1 MNFRNFLSLILAFGL
16 MLSGSILLAQEETEG
31 PAAPAPVEEAVQ
43 QEPAPIEEE
52 ILVYDDYTVKAYT
65 ITVFGGSFS
74 GAKYLENMDL
84 VPRTVLA
91 QDAGDILGYMTL
103 EPENYDGDVLLVS
116 RDAEHYTGAHK
127 EIKSGPAYGGRIG
140 IYISDDFHLD
150 ILGTY
155 ASGEAVTTMLFTED
169 PVNAPSKSQRIEVD
183 SDTGF
188 KMYKGGLALM
198 YDATPATFFG
208 IVPRLGFGLG
218 GIINRYSEL
227 ADVTGLYLEGNIGL
241 NYELFKN
248 FQIGGQ
254 VDLTN
259 FAYEVEE
266 LGYSNMVNYV
276 TYSLGLTI
284 FLDSVPEQVRASHL
298 AAQDK

>member
-1 MNFRNFLSLILAFGL
+1 MKFRNFLSLILALGL
-16 MLSGSILLAQEETEG
+16 LLTGPVLMAQEETAG
-31 PAAPAPVEEAVQ
+31 PAAPAPVEETEK

-52 ILVYDDYTVKAYT
+52 ILTYDDYTVKAYT
-65 ITVFGGSFS
+65 ITVFGGNFS

-84 VPRTVLA
+84 APRTILEKG
-91 QDAGDILGYMTL
+91 AGDILGYLTGD
-103 EPENYDGDVLLVS
+103 PAAYDGEVLLVS
-116 RDAEHYTGAHK
+116 KNYEQYTGAHK

-140 IYISDDFHLD
+140 IYISNDFHLD

-155 ASGEAVTTMLFTED
+155 ASGEAVTTMRFTED
-169 PVNAPSKSQRIEVD
+169 PLNAPDKSERIEVD
-183 SDTGF
+183 RDNGF

-227 ADVTGLYLEGNIGL
+227 ADVTGLYLEGNFGL

-248 FQIGGQ
+248 FQVGGQ

-276 TYSLGLTI
+276 TYSLGLTV
-284 FLDSVPEQVRASHL
+284 FLDAIPPQVRASHL
-298 AAQDK
+298 ADENN

>member
-1 MNFRNFLSLILAFGL
+1 MNFRNFLSLILALGL
-16 MLSGSILLAQEETEG
+16 MLSGPNLLAQEETEE
-31 PAAPAPVEEAVQ
+31 PAAPVEEAVQ

-91 QDAGDILGYMTL
+91 QDAGDILGFMTR
-103 EPENYDGDVLLVS
+103 EPEFYDGDVLLVS

-127 EIKSGPAYGGRIG
+127 EIESGPAYGGRIG
-140 IYISDDFHLD
+140 IYISDDFHMD

-169 PVNAPSKSQRIEVD
+169 PDNAPSKSERIEVD
-183 SDTGF
+183 RDPGF
-188 KMYKGGLALM
+188 KMFKGGLALM
-198 YDATPATFFG
+198 YDATPATFYG

-227 ADVTGLYLEGNIGL
+227 ADVTGLYLEGNFGL
-241 NYELFKN
+241 NFKLFKN
-248 FQIGGQ
+248 FQVGGQ
-254 VDLTN
+254 VDFTN

-276 TYSLGLTI
+276 TYTLGLTV

-298 AAQDK
+298 AEQDN

>member
-1 MNFRNFLSLILAFGL
+1 MNFRNFLSLILALGL
-16 MLSGSILLAQEETEG
+16 MLSGPNLLAQEETEE
-31 PAAPAPVEEAVQ
+31 PAAPVEEAVQ

-91 QDAGDILGYMTL
+91 QDAGDILGFMTR
-103 EPENYDGDVLLVS
+103 EPEFYDGDVLLVS

-127 EIKSGPAYGGRIG
+127 EIESGPAYGGRIG
-140 IYISDDFHLD
+140 IYISDDFHMD

-169 PVNAPSKSQRIEVD
+169 PENAPNKSERIEVD
-183 SDTGF
+183 RDPGF
-188 KMYKGGLALM
+188 KMFKGGLALM
-198 YDATPATFFG
+198 YDATPATFYG

-227 ADVTGLYLEGNIGL
+227 ADVTGLYLEGNFGL
-241 NYELFKN
+241 NFKLFKN
-248 FQIGGQ
+248 LQVGGQ
-254 VDLTN
+254 VDFTN

-276 TYSLGLTI
+276 TYTLGLTV

-298 AAQDK
+298 AEQDN